1 MLTHLFP
8 MTCGSSKYLPSPV
21 PLPFFE
27 TGSHDIALA
36 ALELCKDHTGLKLKS
51 TCLCLPSAGGK
62 AQCNLPVPFIRTKV
76 NPTFWTQMPELCM
89 GWLRA
94 MD

>member
-8 MTCGSSKYLPSPV
+8 MTLWQQQIPPKSCPTA
-21 PLPFFE
+21 FFE

-76 NPTFWTQMPELCM
+76 NPTFWTQMPELW
-89 GWLRA
+89 GG
-94 MD
+94 